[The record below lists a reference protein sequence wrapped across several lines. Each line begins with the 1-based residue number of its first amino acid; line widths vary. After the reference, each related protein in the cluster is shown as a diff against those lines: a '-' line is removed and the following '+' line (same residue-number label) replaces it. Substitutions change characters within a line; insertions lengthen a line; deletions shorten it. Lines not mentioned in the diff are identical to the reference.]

1 MCSTYLSS
9 FFLLSFIYRGMGGKA
24 ASDLGARLP
33 PVRPKEL
40 TAVLSSFLSH
50 GECLTDIVKV
60 PARRGGL
67 NGAIYTSLV

>member
-1 MCSTYLSS
+1 
-9 FFLLSFIYRGMGGKA
+9 MGGKA

-67 NGAIYTSLV
+67 NGANMAERMSIQSWLITMTP